1 MIVAFGRADLLPL
14 WPWDRSMAAAPKDCP
29 RATVCTGGRTYFMTS
44 AMANASVSNPTC
56 WPVAVVVPD
65 ELMYIVIGSV
75 VDS

>member
-1 MIVAFGRADLLPL
+1 
-14 WPWDRSMAAAPKDCP
+14 MAAAPNACP
-29 RATVCTGGRTYFMTS
+29 IATVCTGGLTYFMTS

-56 WPVAVVVPD
+56 CPCAVVVPE